1 MIWLF
6 YYKIYKMYFWCIKV
20 IIFLFVIMFSIYEK
34 NDKIVINMLYSVKVF
49 LYMVIMVL
57 MIYYFKFWCI
67 LVVILGIYNS

>member
-1 MIWLF
+1 MIL
-6 YYKIYKMYFWCIKV
+6 
-20 IIFLFVIMFSIYEK
+20 FLFDIMFSIYEK

>member
-1 MIWLF
+1 MIL
-6 YYKIYKMYFWCIKV
+6 
-20 IIFLFVIMFSIYEK
+20 FLFDIMFSIYVK

-49 LYMVIMVL
+49 LYMVIIVL

>member
-1 MIWLF
+1 M
-6 YYKIYKMYFWCIKV
+6 
-20 IIFLFVIMFSIYEK
+20 FLFDIMFSIYEK

>member
-1 MIWLF
+1 MIL
-6 YYKIYKMYFWCIKV
+6 
-20 IIFLFVIMFSIYEK
+20 FLFDIMFSIYEK

-49 LYMVIMVL
+49 LYMVIIVL

>member
-1 MIWLF
+1 M
-6 YYKIYKMYFWCIKV
+6 
-20 IIFLFVIMFSIYEK
+20 IIFLFDIMFSIYEK
-34 NDKIVINMLYSVKVF
+34 YDKIVINMLYSVKVF

>member
-1 MIWLF
+1 M
-6 YYKIYKMYFWCIKV
+6 
-20 IIFLFVIMFSIYEK
+20 IIFLFDIMFSIYEK